1 MIHIILLYG
10 IKQPNNIVDHRYV
23 NLFFLWKC
31 RCCPLIYHFIKII
44 YIYTA
49 KTKVLV

>member
-23 NLFFLWKC
+23 NLFFF
-31 RCCPLIYHFIKII
+31 YGSVGAAHF
-44 YIYTA
+44 Y
-49 KTKVLV
+49 